1 MQIHRNPCT
10 GMWAIYMDDATKFTY
25 KTGFGWKN
33 LNLLKNSYKVIMMT
47 VINDTSLRLM
57 LAIQIPSDLP
67 FFPVTMNIGKKK
79 TKKTN
84 KLWKKEKK
92 KNYVVIIKI
101 SKQAL
106 DYGLIL
112 EKVYKVTQFSQEAW
126 LRPYIDMNVELSKK
140 VKNDFEFGKSVER
153 LWQRLGKLWWIW
165 GITWASNLWRLTKE
179 EIVQLVPDV
188 PWASCNGLMMVLT
201 PVTCRGPSGD

>member
-1 MQIHRNPCT
+1 
-10 GMWAIYMDDATKFTY
+10 MDDATRFTY

-79 TKKTN
+79 KQKKKKKKQTN
-84 KLWKKEKK
+84 KLWKNRKK

-112 EKVYKVTQFSQEAW
+112 EKVYKVTHFSQEAW
-126 LRPYIDMNVELSKK
+126 LRPYIGMSVELSKK

-153 LWQRLGKLWWIW
+153 L
-165 GITWASNLWRLTKE
+165 
-179 EIVQLVPDV
+179 
-188 PWASCNGLMMVLT
+188 
-201 PVTCRGPSGD
+201 

>member
-1 MQIHRNPCT
+1 M
-10 GMWAIYMDDATKFTY
+10 A
-25 KTGFGWKN
+25 
-33 LNLLKNSYKVIMMT
+33 

-67 FFPVTMNIGKKK
+67 FFPVTMNIGKKNQ
-79 TKKTN
+79 KKN
-84 KLWKKEKK
+84 KLWKNKKK

-112 EKVYKVTQFSQEAW
+112 EKVYKVTHFSQEAW

-140 VKNDFEFGKSVER
+140 GQK
-153 LWQRLGKLWWIW
+153 
-165 GITWASNLWRLTKE
+165 
-179 EIVQLVPDV
+179 
-188 PWASCNGLMMVLT
+188 
-201 PVTCRGPSGD
+201 